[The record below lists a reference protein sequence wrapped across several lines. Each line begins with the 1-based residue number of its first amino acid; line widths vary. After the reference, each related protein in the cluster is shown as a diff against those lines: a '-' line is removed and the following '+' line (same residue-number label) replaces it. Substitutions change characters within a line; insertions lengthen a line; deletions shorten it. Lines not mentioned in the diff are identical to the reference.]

1 MTQPAE
7 LSSAGLDPQRKR
19 LLFRA
24 RHRGLRELDMLLGGF
39 AEAQLAALSAAE
51 ADAFERLLHQPD
63 TEVLAWLMGE
73 AAAPQGIAGG
83 LLEQVMAFCAG
94 RRPLAQS

>member
-1 MTQPAE
+1 MTDAP
-7 LSSAGLDPQRKR
+7 LSSAHLDPQRKR

-51 ADAFERLLHQPD
+51 ADAFERLLHEPD
-63 TEVLAWLMGE
+63 TDVLAWLMGE

>member
-24 RHRGLRELDMLLGGF
+24 RHRGLRELDVLLGGF

-51 ADAFERLLHQPD
+51 ADAFEQLLHQPD
-63 TEVLAWLMGE
+63 TGVLAWLMGE
-73 AAAPQGIAGG
+73 AVAPAGITAG
-83 LLEQVMAFCAG
+83 LLEKVMAFCAG
-94 RRPLAQS
+94 CGPRPQS